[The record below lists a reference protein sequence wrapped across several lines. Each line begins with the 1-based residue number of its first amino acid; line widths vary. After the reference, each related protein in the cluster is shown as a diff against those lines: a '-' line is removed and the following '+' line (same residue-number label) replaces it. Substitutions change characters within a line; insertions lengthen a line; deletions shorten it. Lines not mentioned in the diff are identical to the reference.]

1 MILLSNTTEQ
11 TLQPGQSIVFD
22 EVVLKCGSCECHRR
36 GTDAVKLRSNGV
48 YAAEFSGNIG
58 GTTAATAVQLA
69 FTLGGTP
76 LLETTMISTP
86 AAVGDLNNVAKTTR
100 IKNCCGD
107 YDRIRV
113 TNTGTTTV
121 VVGANSSFVLER
133 KF

>member
-22 EVVLKCGSCECHRR
+22 EVLLKCGSCECHRR
-36 GTDAVKLRSNGV
+36 NTDAVKLRSNGV
-48 YAAEFSGNIG
+48 YVAEFSANIG
-58 GTTAATAVQLA
+58 TAVANTPVQLA
-69 FTLGGTP
+69 LTLGGSP
-76 LLETTMISTP
+76 LPETTMISNP
-86 AAVGDLNNVAKTTR
+86 GAVGSLNNVAKTTR

-107 YDRIRV
+107 YDRVRV
-113 TNTGTTTV
+113 TNTGTTAV